1 MRVLIERAD
10 VGFWGRSGNLVL
22 DQSTTGFD
30 LELTSSSQTQSTI
43 PRQFVNDRP
52 AECHKAVYCFAI
64 MIGEALHAHS
74 RDVRSMV
81 AIGGKADMAATSADF
96 RV

>member
-1 MRVLIERAD
+1 MTALR
-10 VGFWGRSGNLVL
+10 
-22 DQSTTGFD
+22 
-30 LELTSSSQTQSTI
+30 
-43 PRQFVNDRP
+43 
-52 AECHKAVYCFAI
+52 ECDKAVYCFAI